1 MTKNVNKYGGGGYG
15 YTKEVNGKW
24 WGWGWGVTIGS
35 LCQLVLV
42 LVH

>member
-1 MTKNVNKYGGGGYG
+1 MTKKVNKCSGGGYR
-15 YTKEVNGKW
+15 YTRKVNGKW